1 MSSFSEDDIRRAAE
15 VREWL
20 VKEVTIKKEEL
31 DKLRNT
37 LLIVDSLL
45 KKTSFISALNLES
58 PTSNLKNKSTQQYQ
72 PLHEEEEDTTQQKPK
87 INSVMKSPS
96 DEYRNDGT
104 QGVEIRPLKR
114 AKDNLLISNAE
125 YTPTYV
131 RIALL
136 DDINLNINSSI
147 FNIFFLN
154 FIFYEIK
161 ALVDDINMNINTT
174 PFKTFFLNR
183 IIDGMKMKDRE
194 KVQKGELI
202 ESEIID
208 YKVDNEENGKINSV
222 MISNYGER
230 ERLNEIFNTATWV
243 FTRMLEKGN

>member
-20 VKEVTIKKEEL
+20 VKEVTNKKEEL

-58 PTSNLKNKSTQQYQ
+58 PASNLKNKSTQQYQ
-72 PLHEEEEDTTQQKPK
+72 PVHEEEEEDTAQQKPK
-87 INSVMKSPS
+87 INSVTRSPS
-96 DEYRNDGT
+96 DEYRKDDT

-131 RIALL
+131 RIALV
-136 DDINLNINSSI
+136 DDINLNIN
-147 FNIFFLN
+147 
-154 FIFYEIK
+154 
-161 ALVDDINMNINTT
+161 TP

-183 IIDGMKMKDRE
+183 ILDGMKMKDRE

-208 YKVDNEENGKINSV
+208 YKVDNDENGKINSV
-222 MISNYGER
+222 MISNYGES

>member
-20 VKEVTIKKEEL
+20 VKEVTNKKEEL
-31 DKLRNT
+31 DKLRDT

-58 PTSNLKNKSTQQYQ
+58 PASNLKNKSTQQYQ
-72 PLHEEEEDTTQQKPK
+72 PLHEEEEEDTTQQKPK
-87 INSVMKSPS
+87 INSVTKSPS
-96 DEYRNDGT
+96 DEYRKDDT

-131 RIALL
+131 RIALV
-136 DDINLNINSSI
+136 DDINLNIN
-147 FNIFFLN
+147 
-154 FIFYEIK
+154 
-161 ALVDDINMNINTT
+161 TP

-183 IIDGMKMKDRE
+183 ILDGMKMKDRE

>member
-20 VKEVTIKKEEL
+20 VKEVTNKKEEL

-58 PTSNLKNKSTQQYQ
+58 PGSNLNNKSTQQYQ
-72 PLHEEEEDTTQQKPK
+72 PLQEEEEEDTIQQKPK
-87 INSVMKSPS
+87 INSVIKSPS
-96 DEYRNDGT
+96 DEYRKDDI
-104 QGVEIRPLKR
+104 QDVEIRALKR

-131 RIALL
+131 RITLV
-136 DDINLNINSSI
+136 DDINLNIN
-147 FNIFFLN
+147 
-154 FIFYEIK
+154 
-161 ALVDDINMNINTT
+161 TP

-183 IIDGMKMKDRE
+183 ILDGMKMKDRE

-208 YKVDNEENGKINSV
+208 YKVDSEENGKINSV

>member
-20 VKEVTIKKEEL
+20 VKEVTNKKEEL

-37 LLIVDSLL
+37 LSIVDSLL

-58 PTSNLKNKSTQQYQ
+58 PASNLKSTQQYQ
-72 PLHEEEEDTTQQKPK
+72 PLQEEEDTTHQKPK

-96 DEYRNDGT
+96 DEYRKDET
-104 QGVEIRPLKR
+104 QDVEIRPLKR

-131 RIALL
+131 RITLVG
-136 DDINLNINSSI
+136 DINLNIN
-147 FNIFFLN
+147 
-154 FIFYEIK
+154 
-161 ALVDDINMNINTT
+161 TP

-183 IIDGMKMKDRE
+183 ILDGMRMKDRE

-202 ESEIID
+202 ESEIIE
-208 YKVDNEENGKINSV
+208 YKVDNEENGKINSI

>member
-20 VKEVTIKKEEL
+20 VKEVTNKKEEL

-58 PTSNLKNKSTQQYQ
+58 PASNLKNKSTQQYQ
-72 PLHEEEEDTTQQKPK
+72 PVHEEEDTTQQKPK
-87 INSVMKSPS
+87 INSVTRSQS
-96 DEYRNDGT
+96 DEYIKDDA

-125 YTPTYV
+125 YTRNYV
-131 RIALL
+131 RIALV
-136 DDINLNINSSI
+136 DDINLNIN
-147 FNIFFLN
+147 
-154 FIFYEIK
+154 
-161 ALVDDINMNINTT
+161 TP

-183 IIDGMKMKDRE
+183 ILDGMKMKDRE

-208 YKVDNEENGKINSV
+208 YKVDNDENGKINSV
-222 MISNYGER
+222 MISNYGES

>member
-20 VKEVTIKKEEL
+20 VKEVTNKKEEL
-31 DKLRNT
+31 DKLRST

-58 PTSNLKNKSTQQYQ
+58 PASSLKNKSTLQHQ
-72 PLHEEEEDTTQQKPK
+72 PLHEEGEADTTQQPQM
-87 INSVMKSPS
+87 NSVTTSPS
-96 DEYRNDGT
+96 DEYRKDDT

-125 YTPTYV
+125 YTPTHV
-131 RIALL
+131 RIALV
-136 DDINLNINSSI
+136 DDINLNIN
-147 FNIFFLN
+147 
-154 FIFYEIK
+154 
-161 ALVDDINMNINTT
+161 TP

-183 IIDGMKMKDRE
+183 ILDGMKLKDRE
-194 KVQKGELI
+194 KVQKGELV

-208 YKVDNEENGKINSV
+208 YKVDNDENGKITSV

>member
-20 VKEVTIKKEEL
+20 VKEVTNKKEEL

-58 PTSNLKNKSTQQYQ
+58 PSSNLKNKSTQQYQ
-72 PLHEEEEDTTQQKPK
+72 PLQEEEEDTTQQKPK

-96 DEYRNDGT
+96 DEYRNDDT
-104 QGVEIRPLKR
+104 HGVEIRPLKR
-114 AKDNLLISNAE
+114 AKDNLLFSNAE

-131 RIALL
+131 RITLV
-136 DDINLNINSSI
+136 DDINLNIN
-147 FNIFFLN
+147 
-154 FIFYEIK
+154 
-161 ALVDDINMNINTT
+161 TP

-183 IIDGMKMKDRE
+183 ILDGMKMKDRE

-208 YKVDNEENGKINSV
+208 YRVDNEENGKINSV

>member
-20 VKEVTIKKEEL
+20 VKEVTNKKEEL

-58 PTSNLKNKSTQQYQ
+58 PASNLKNKSTQQYQ
-72 PLHEEEEDTTQQKPK
+72 PVHEEEEEDTTQQKPK
-87 INSVMKSPS
+87 INSVTRSPS
-96 DEYRNDGT
+96 DDYRKDDT

-131 RIALL
+131 RIALV
-136 DDINLNINSSI
+136 DDINLNIN
-147 FNIFFLN
+147 
-154 FIFYEIK
+154 
-161 ALVDDINMNINTT
+161 TP

-183 IIDGMKMKDRE
+183 ILDGMKMKDRE

-208 YKVDNEENGKINSV
+208 YKVDNDENGKINSV
-222 MISNYGER
+222 MISNYGES

>member
-20 VKEVTIKKEEL
+20 VKEVTNKKEEL

-58 PTSNLKNKSTQQYQ
+58 PASNLKNKSTQQYQ
-72 PLHEEEEDTTQQKPK
+72 PVHEEEEEDTTQQRPK
-87 INSVMKSPS
+87 INSVTRSPS
-96 DEYRNDGT
+96 DDYRKDDT

-131 RIALL
+131 RIALV
-136 DDINLNINSSI
+136 DDINLNIN
-147 FNIFFLN
+147 
-154 FIFYEIK
+154 
-161 ALVDDINMNINTT
+161 TP

-183 IIDGMKMKDRE
+183 ILDGMKMKDRE

-208 YKVDNEENGKINSV
+208 YKVDNDENGKINSV

>member
-20 VKEVTIKKEEL
+20 VKEVTNKKEEL

-58 PTSNLKNKSTQQYQ
+58 PSSNLKNKSTQQYQ
-72 PLHEEEEDTTQQKPK
+72 PLQEEEEDTTQQKPK

-96 DEYRNDGT
+96 DEYRNDDT
-104 QGVEIRPLKR
+104 HGVEIRPLKR

-131 RIALL
+131 RIALV
-136 DDINLNINSSI
+136 DDINLNIN
-147 FNIFFLN
+147 
-154 FIFYEIK
+154 
-161 ALVDDINMNINTT
+161 TP

-183 IIDGMKMKDRE
+183 ILDGMKMKDRE

>member
-20 VKEVTIKKEEL
+20 VKEVTNKKEEL

-58 PTSNLKNKSTQQYQ
+58 PASNLKNKSTQQYR
-72 PLHEEEEDTTQQKPK
+72 PVHEEEEEDTTQQKPK
-87 INSVMKSPS
+87 INSVTRSPS
-96 DEYRNDGT
+96 DEYRKDDT

-131 RIALL
+131 RIALV
-136 DDINLNINSSI
+136 DDINLNIN
-147 FNIFFLN
+147 
-154 FIFYEIK
+154 
-161 ALVDDINMNINTT
+161 TP

-183 IIDGMKMKDRE
+183 ILDGMKMKDRE

-208 YKVDNEENGKINSV
+208 YKVDNDENGKINSV
-222 MISNYGER
+222 MISNYGES

>member
-20 VKEVTIKKEEL
+20 VKEVTNKKEEL

-58 PTSNLKNKSTQQYQ
+58 PASNLKNKSTQQYQ
-72 PLHEEEEDTTQQKPK
+72 PVHEEEEDTTQQKPK
-87 INSVMKSPS
+87 INSVTRSPS
-96 DEYRNDGT
+96 DEYRKDDT

-131 RIALL
+131 RIALV
-136 DDINLNINSSI
+136 DDINLNIN
-147 FNIFFLN
+147 
-154 FIFYEIK
+154 
-161 ALVDDINMNINTT
+161 TP

-183 IIDGMKMKDRE
+183 ILDGMKMKDRE

-208 YKVDNEENGKINSV
+208 YRVDNEENGKINSV

>member
-20 VKEVTIKKEEL
+20 VKEVTNKKEEL

-58 PTSNLKNKSTQQYQ
+58 PASNLKNKSTQQYQ
-72 PLHEEEEDTTQQKPK
+72 PVHEEEEEDTTQQKPK
-87 INSVMKSPS
+87 INSVTRSPS
-96 DEYRNDGT
+96 DEYRKVDT

-131 RIALL
+131 RIALV
-136 DDINLNINSSI
+136 DDINLNIN
-147 FNIFFLN
+147 
-154 FIFYEIK
+154 
-161 ALVDDINMNINTT
+161 TP

-183 IIDGMKMKDRE
+183 ILDGMKMKDRE

-208 YKVDNEENGKINSV
+208 YKVDNDENGKINSV
-222 MISNYGER
+222 MISNYGES

>member
-20 VKEVTIKKEEL
+20 VKEVTNKKEEL

-58 PTSNLKNKSTQQYQ
+58 PASNLKNKSTQQYQ
-72 PLHEEEEDTTQQKPK
+72 PLHEEEEDTTQQRPK
-87 INSVMKSPS
+87 INSVTKSPS
-96 DEYRNDGT
+96 NEYRKDDT

-131 RIALL
+131 RIALV
-136 DDINLNINSSI
+136 DDINLNIN
-147 FNIFFLN
+147 
-154 FIFYEIK
+154 
-161 ALVDDINMNINTT
+161 TP

-183 IIDGMKMKDRE
+183 ILDGMKMKDRE

-208 YKVDNEENGKINSV
+208 YKVENDENGKINSV

-230 ERLNEIFNTATWV
+230 ERLNEIFNTSTWV

>member
-20 VKEVTIKKEEL
+20 VKEVTNKKEEL

-58 PTSNLKNKSTQQYQ
+58 PSSNLKNKSTQQYQ
-72 PLHEEEEDTTQQKPK
+72 PLQEEEEEDTTQQKPK

-96 DEYRNDGT
+96 DEYRNDDT
-104 QGVEIRPLKR
+104 HGVEIRPLKR
-114 AKDNLLISNAE
+114 AKDNLLFSNAE

-131 RIALL
+131 RIILV
-136 DDINLNINSSI
+136 DDINLNIN
-147 FNIFFLN
+147 
-154 FIFYEIK
+154 
-161 ALVDDINMNINTT
+161 TP

-183 IIDGMKMKDRE
+183 ILDGMKMKDRE